1 MPGGRPEVVHRRRMR
16 AADLF
21 EAGWTAGEVA
31 RKFGLNIR
39 TAGRW
44 KRAFEEQG
52 REGLA
57 ARRATGRPPRL
68 DARRLERLRRLLLK
82 GARACGFATDL
93 WTCRRV
99 AELIR
104 REFRVK
110 YHADHVGRILRKM
123 EFSPQKPER
132 RARERDEAAI
142 ARWVE
147 RRVPRVKKTPSA
159 GRRTSRSS
167 TRAGS

>member
-21 EAGWTAGEVA
+21 EDGWTALEVA
-31 RKFGLNIR
+31 RKFRINER
-39 TAGRW
+39 TARRW
-44 KRAFEEQG
+44 KTAYEERG

-57 ARRATGRPPRL
+57 ARRATGRPPKL
-68 DARRLERLRRLLLK
+68 DLRQKEKLRRLLLK
-82 GARACGFATDL
+82 GARASGFSTDL

-99 AELIR
+99 ADLIFR
-104 REFRVK
+104 KFRVE
-110 YHADHVGRILRKM
+110 YHVDHIGRLLRKM
-123 EFSPQKPER
+123 GFSPQKPER

-147 RRVPRVKKTPSA
+147 KNVPRVKKTLRG
-159 GRRTSRSS
+159 GRRTSPSS
-167 TRAGS
+167 TRAG